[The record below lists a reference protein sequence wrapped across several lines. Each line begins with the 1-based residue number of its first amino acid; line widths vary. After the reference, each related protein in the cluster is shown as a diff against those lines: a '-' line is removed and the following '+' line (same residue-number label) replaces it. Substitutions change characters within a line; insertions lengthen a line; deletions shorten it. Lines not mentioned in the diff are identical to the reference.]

1 MKEPTG
7 DRSAKSA
14 SSEVPA
20 FSEEIRWQEAAQSAL
35 AELAAR
41 GMPFTSSEVV
51 AMVGPP
57 PTHSLLPSLLRW
69 GHRRDLIRRFP
80 AALVGTIWVGAHPS
94 LTASRLGTGRRVSD
108 VLLDDVWPE
117 VRARAE
123 KERISESEL
132 VKRAIRAYL
141 GDS

>member
-7 DRSAKSA
+7 DRSGKSFA
-14 SSEVPA
+14 SEVPG
-20 FSEEIRWQEAAQSAL
+20 FEEETRWQETAQNAL

-41 GMPFTSSEVV
+41 GVPFTSAEVV

-80 AALVGTIWVGAHPS
+80 AALVGTIWVGVHPS
-94 LTASRLGTGRRVSD
+94 ENPSRLGTGRRVSD
-108 VLLDDVWPE
+108 VLLDSIWPE

-123 KERISESEL
+123 KERVSASEL
-132 VKRAIRAYL
+132 VNRAIRAYL
-141 GDS
+141 GAS